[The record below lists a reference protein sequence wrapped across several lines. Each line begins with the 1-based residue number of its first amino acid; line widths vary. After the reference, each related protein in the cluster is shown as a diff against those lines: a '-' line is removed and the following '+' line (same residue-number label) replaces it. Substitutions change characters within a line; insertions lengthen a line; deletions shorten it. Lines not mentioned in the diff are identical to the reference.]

1 MNGFLLRKEL
11 RDETKKEARLARIEE
26 LEHETVERATAVVN
40 AFLSFSEVDKDQTEP
55 PPHWVAEYGYE
66 GAMQRLAVARAGWLP
81 PSIAPAAA
89 KLAVQV
95 QIGFTRARAYK
106 MKITQNN
113 LNVQLTLPA
122 PTSSEHP
129 GPTTYEVR
137 DLET

>member
-1 MNGFLLRKEL
+1 MNAFLLRKEL
-11 RDETKKEARLARIEE
+11 KDEAKKEARLARIEE

-40 AFLSFSEVDKDQTEP
+40 AFLSFSEVDPKQAEP
-55 PPHWVAEYGYE
+55 PPHWIAEYGHE

-81 PSIAPAAA
+81 PSIAPAAVKIA
-89 KLAVQV
+89 IQA

-129 GPTTYEVR
+129 GPVTYEVR